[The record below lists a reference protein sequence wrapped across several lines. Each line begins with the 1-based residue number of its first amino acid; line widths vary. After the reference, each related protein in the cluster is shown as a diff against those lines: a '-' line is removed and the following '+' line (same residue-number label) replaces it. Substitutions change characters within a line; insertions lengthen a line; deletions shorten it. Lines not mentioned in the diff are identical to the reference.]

1 MPLLW
6 WRPPCLLRAVLVNL
20 IEDKDTALKGVLWQ
34 SHGPW
39 LVMRDV
45 AIVRPGLAPTPMDGE
60 VIVHRRN
67 VAFVQVL
74 T

>member
-1 MPLLW
+1 
-6 WRPPCLLRAVLVNL
+6 
-20 IEDKDTALKGVLWQ
+20 
-34 SHGPW
+34 
-39 LVMRDV
+39 MRDV